1 MNATI
6 SRKQAGVIFG
16 AWKRG
21 EIEAEKTAIDL
32 MYARFVGEPEQ
43 TSDSVTGDLVLK
55 LKSTIDSVFA
65 SDGEATAKFKG
76 FVDAYKRSYDDKLF
90 AL

>member
-1 MNATI
+1 MNSTI
-6 SRKQAGVIFG
+6 SKKQAGVIFG

-21 EIEAEKTAIDL
+21 EIEAAKAAIDL
-32 MYARFVGEPEQ
+32 MYDRFVGDPAQ
-43 TSDSVTGDLVLK
+43 TTDSVTGDLVLK

-65 SDGEATAKFKG
+65 RDGKATEKFQA
-76 FVDAYKRSYDDKLF
+76 FVDAYKRSYDDELF